1 MIETLWEYAD
11 SRGQSVGVD
20 RQAGV
25 VRGVKI
31 LGLRSRNGRVYLPE
45 ALRNAARL
53 YENAKVN
60 VNHPK
65 GDPQQPRDY
74 QDRIGVIRNVVVREG
89 EGLFADFHFNPKHA
103 LAEQLLWDAEHSP
116 ENVGFSHN
124 VQARCVRRGEEL
136 VVEAIT
142 RVLSVDLVAD
152 PATTAGL
159 FEAHWAASAAPA
171 QAREGDGERA
181 APALRAELLAA
192 LTVEQLRAA
201 RPDLIEQLYR
211 AQTEENH
218 RLRSELERLAEEAA
232 LLRRRQLIDRLLR
245 EHGLPQLGAGGEFAQ
260 AVLGPQFVESLM
272 AADSEQQV
280 GELVAERARLVR
292 TLQGAAA
299 WAGLPGSRPA
309 ARDQATVADAPRW
322 DTRTFV
328 EAIT

>member
-11 SRGQSVGVD
+11 SRGQSIGVD
-20 RQAGV
+20 RRAGV

-45 ALRNAARL
+45 ALRDAARL
-53 YENAKVN
+53 YENARVN

-74 QDRIGVIRNVVVREG
+74 QDRIGVIRNVAVRED

-124 VQARCVRRGEEL
+124 VQARCVRRGEQL

-159 FEAHWAASAAPA
+159 FESQADAEGDAPA
-171 QAREGDGERA
+171 PSDEPDAD
-181 APALRAELLAA
+181 RAEPEVPAE
-192 LTVEQLRAA
+192 LTVEQLRRA
-201 RPDLIEQLYR
+201 RPDLVERICREQID
-211 AQTEENH
+211 ENN
-218 RLRSELERLAEEAA
+218 RLRAELERRAEEAA
-232 LLRRRQLIDRLLR
+232 LLRRRRLIDRLLR
-245 EHGLPQLGAGGEFAQ
+245 EHGLPELEAADALAR
-260 AVLGPQFVESLM
+260 AVLGRRFVEALT
-272 AADSEQQV
+272 AADSDEQV
-280 GELVAERARLVR
+280 RELVEERARLVR
-292 TLQGAAA
+292 AFQGAPA
-299 WAGLPGSRPA
+299 WAGEADSRPA
-309 ARDQATVADAPRW
+309 ARDQATVADVPRW
-322 DTRTFV
+322 DARAFV